1 MLNTVG
7 NAGRKAG
14 RVASS
19 PKTRSGT
26 TVDELCTALRDRI
39 VAGKYFPGQR
49 MSQEQLAAE
58 FKVSR
63 TPLREAFQRLEAD
76 GLLVSTANRGVHVA
90 PIVNSE
96 TEQSYALR
104 ILLEPPTVAAVLESL
119 SDADIDQMQTA
130 LRDMR
135 DHRDHSRRFQEAHL
149 AFHDV
154 IRVRYPKSFA
164 DLTQNLYTMIYRH
177 QSVYLSHH
185 RAPEDFIELD
195 QDLLDAITERRTGS
209 ARRVLEFHL
218 IDAALGLVL
227 DADPDHE
234 FDSLLVAL
242 KGRDIV
248 LEHDDAGRVP
258 RPARIY
264 WLDHDEVLPERT
276 TSNLILTYA
285 PK

>member
-1 MLNTVG
+1 MG
-7 NAGRKAG
+7 N
-14 RVASS
+14 S

-39 VAGKYFPGQR
+39 VSGKYFPGQR

-104 ILLEPPTVAAVLESL
+104 ILVEPPTVAAMVEVLT
-119 SDADIDQMQTA
+119 DAEIEQMQTA
-130 LRDMR
+130 LADMR
-135 DHRDHSRRFQEAHL
+135 KYRDHNKKFQKAHQ

-154 IRVRYPKSFA
+154 IRVLYPKSFA
-164 DLTQNLYTMIYRH
+164 ELSHSLHTMIYRH
-177 QSVYLSHH
+177 QSVYLSHQ
-185 RAPEDFIELD
+185 RTPEDFIDLD
-195 QDLLDAITERRTGS
+195 SDLVEAIAEGRTGS
-209 ARRVLEFHL
+209 ARRILEFHL

-242 KGRDIV
+242 RGRDIV
-248 LEHDDAGRVP
+248 IEHDDAGRIP

-264 WLDHDEVLPERT
+264 WLDHDKALPERA

-285 PK
+285 PR